1 MSILLSNNLIRKL
14 KLKKANKLNRTL
26 AAILLSVLFFAAG
39 INNLAAQEGN
49 TVKDLDGNIYN
60 ATKIGEQIWMSENL
74 KTTTLNDGTPI
85 ARVTGIAEWAAL
97 SNPGYCWYK
106 NDTAYKNVYGAL
118 YNAYTVITSRLC
130 PAEWHVSTDEDWSK
144 LESYL
149 GGEKIAGGKL
159 KDTGTL
165 QWSEPNSGATNEFLF
180 NALPGGS
187 RYTNGLFLTIRNM
200 GYWWSPGESN
210 TFNNWYRSIYYRDVS
225 VSRNF
230 IDSTNGFSVRCVKD

>member
-1 MSILLSNNLIRKL
+1 MSAL
-14 KLKKANKLNRTL
+14 AL
-26 AAILLSVLFFAAG
+26 AALLLFAT
-39 INNLAAQEGN
+39 INFVIAQEIS

-60 ATKIGEQIWMSENL
+60 TIKIGEQIWMSENL
-74 KTTTLNDGTPI
+74 KTTKLNDGTQI
-85 ARVTGIAEWAAL
+85 AKVTGIAEWAAL
-97 SNPGYCWYK
+97 STPGYCWYK
-106 NDTAYKNVYGAL
+106 NDTSYKNVYGAL
-118 YNAYTVITSRLC
+118 FNAYAVNTSRLC
-130 PAEWHVSTDEDWSK
+130 PFAWHVSTDDDWSK

-165 QWSEPNSGATNEFLF
+165 LWSDPNSGATNEILF

-187 RYTNGLFLTIRNM
+187 RFTNGLFLTVKNM

-225 VSRNF
+225 VTRNF